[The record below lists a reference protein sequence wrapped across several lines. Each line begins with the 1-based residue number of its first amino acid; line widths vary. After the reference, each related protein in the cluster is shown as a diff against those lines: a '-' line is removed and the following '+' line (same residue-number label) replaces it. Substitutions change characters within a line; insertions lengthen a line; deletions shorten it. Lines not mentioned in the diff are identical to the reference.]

1 MTATELLPNADLTA
15 PAASIGLGGLR
26 AGSGQAFPLR
36 EVRVRGA
43 LAGPCARTIVEQ
55 HFTNP
60 FDSAVDV
67 TWAFPLPDDSA
78 IIELELI
85 AGDIRVVGECHER
98 SAAQALFDAARTNG
112 KRAAL
117 VTKEHGQVHTLSLAG
132 LPARRDVTVRF
143 TLVELL
149 PSVDGRFR
157 WQFPTT
163 IAPRYT
169 PGTPIS
175 HEGYGVAPDT
185 DAVPNASRLSPPLR
199 LEGGT
204 RLDLEVEIA
213 GPVTSLVSN
222 QVASLS

>member
-1 MTATELLPNADLTA
+1 MIASELLPNADLTA
-15 PAASIGLGGLR
+15 ATDSIGLGGLR
-26 AGSGQAFPLR
+26 ASNGQAFPLR

-43 LAGPCARTIVEQ
+43 LAGPCARTVVEQ

-60 FDSAVDV
+60 FDSALDV
-67 TWAFPLPDDSA
+67 TWIFPLPDAAA
-78 IIELELI
+78 IVELELI

-98 SAAQALFDAARTNG
+98 SAAQALFDAARANG

-117 VTKEHGQVHTLSLAG
+117 VTKEQGHVHTLSLAG

-149 PSVDGRFR
+149 PAVDGRFR

-169 PGTPIS
+169 PGSPIS
-175 HEGYGVAPDT
+175 HEGYGVSPDT
-185 DAVPNASRLSPPLR
+185 DAVPNASRLSPPVR
-199 LEGGT
+199 LIRCG
-204 RLDLEVEIA
+204 R
-213 GPVTSLVSN
+213 S
-222 QVASLS
+222 